1 MGFYWK
7 DKKDQL
13 FARRGNLPETD
24 YSAWTS
30 FEMGLREPA
39 PLPARPLDLARFLAS
54 SITFMTNLREVS
66 LFFNDKKLV
75 HLTKDADKPSD
86 VAIPRDMK
94 ATSPKR
100 TMVVRKVTSTP
111 LHITANVLRWVYAT
125 GSERS
130 APTKPP
136 PPRQAPTSNNFFS
149 SFLASFVAP
158 SPSRTPE
165 PPPVPQESVTELLET
180 MEASVVL
187 SVFSAQVDISLDQKM
202 LTELERATKKR
213 PPRTTTYS
221 LIYVRTL
228 LEEFSFTK
236 VAISRLERTNTTQAR
251 NKIPLTRGMLAV
263 FSKACELT
271 WKGELLQTLFVT
283 CLLHP
288 PLAQTLLVF
297 ILWVP
302 QTR

>member
-13 FARRGNLPETD
+13 FARRGNLQEAD

-75 HLTKDADKPSD
+75 HLTKDVDKPSD
-86 VAIPRDMK
+86 VAIPKGMLTK
-94 ATSPKR
+94 ATTPRR

-130 APTKPP
+130 APMKPP
-136 PPRQAPTSNNFFS
+136 PTKPASTSNSFFS
-149 SFLASFVAP
+149 SFLSSFIAP

-165 PPPVPQESVTELLET
+165 PAPVPQESVAELLAS
-180 MEASVVL
+180 MESSVVL
-187 SVFSAQVDISLDQKM
+187 SVFSAQVDVNLDQKM

-221 LIYVRTL
+221 LIYVRT
-228 LEEFSFTK
+228 FYYSN
-236 VAISRLERTNTTQAR
+236 V
-251 NKIPLTRGMLAV
+251 PL
-263 FSKACELT
+263 
-271 WKGELLQTLFVT
+271 
-283 CLLHP
+283 H
-288 PLAQTLLVF
+288 
-297 ILWVP
+297 
-302 QTR
+302 

>member
-13 FARRGNLPETD
+13 FARRGNLPEAD

-54 SITFMTNLREVS
+54 SITFMTNLRAVS

-86 VAIPRDMK
+86 VAIPRDMVTK
-94 ATSPKR
+94 ATTPKR

-111 LHITANVLRWVYAT
+111 LHITANVLRWVYAA

-130 APTKPP
+130 APPKPL
-136 PPRQAPTSNNFFS
+136 PPRPASTFLS
-149 SFLASFVAP
+149 SFLSSFVAP

-165 PPPVPQESVTELLET
+165 PPLIPQESIAELLASTES
-180 MEASVVL
+180 SVVL
-187 SVFSAQVDISLDQKM
+187 SVFSAQVDINLDQKM
-202 LTELERATKKR
+202 FTELERATKKR
-213 PPRTTTYS
+213 PPRATTYS
-221 LIYVRTL
+221 LIYVRT
-228 LEEFSFTK
+228 FT
-236 VAISRLERTNTTQAR
+236 I
-251 NKIPLTRGMLAV
+251 GV
-263 FSKACELT
+263 FLY
-271 WKGELLQTLFVT
+271 
-283 CLLHP
+283 
-288 PLAQTLLVF
+288 
-297 ILWVP
+297 
-302 QTR
+302 

>member
-13 FARRGNLPETD
+13 FARRGNLPEAD

-66 LFFNDKKLV
+66 LVFNDKKLV

-86 VAIPRDMK
+86 VAIPRDMITK
-94 ATSPKR
+94 ATTPKR

-130 APTKPP
+130 VPAKPLP
-136 PPRQAPTSNNFFS
+136 PKQASTSHNFFS
-149 SFLASFVAP
+149 SFLSSFVAP

-165 PPPVPQESVTELLET
+165 PLLSSQESITELLASTES
-180 MEASVVL
+180 SVVL
-187 SVFSAQVDISLDQKM
+187 SVFSAQVDVNLDQKM

-213 PPRTTTYS
+213 PPRTATYS
-221 LIYVRTL
+221 LIYVST
-228 LEEFSFTK
+228 FTIG
-236 VAISRLERTNTTQAR
+236 VI
-251 NKIPLTRGMLAV
+251 
-263 FSKACELT
+263 FC
-271 WKGELLQTLFVT
+271 
-283 CLLHP
+283 
-288 PLAQTLLVF
+288 
-297 ILWVP
+297 
-302 QTR
+302 